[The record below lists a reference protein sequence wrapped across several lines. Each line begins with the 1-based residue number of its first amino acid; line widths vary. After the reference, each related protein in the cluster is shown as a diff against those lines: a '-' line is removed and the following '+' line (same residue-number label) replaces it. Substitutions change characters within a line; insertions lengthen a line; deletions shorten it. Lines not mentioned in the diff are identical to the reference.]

1 MLGYSV
7 PNDMSVPSSQCCAWD
22 ILQNFLRICEK
33 EPVFAPEISRS
44 GRSEERYIDPQ
55 RQWQTLSE
63 HLLQDRY
70 TTTQFPRAGQRK
82 SWRSSVSKNE
92 DSYACS
98 GHHYWCDK
106 APTLVTFLADVSHL
120 SCHRFWRWAT
130 YRPCYSP
137 RGLLSAIAWEDPP
150 GGYSGCQSTLY
161 AISSCCR

>member
-44 GRSEERYIDPQ
+44 GKSEERYIDPQ

-63 HLLQDRY
+63 HLLQGRY

-92 DSYACS
+92 DSYASS
-98 GHHYWCDK
+98 GLHYWCDK
-106 APTLVTFLADVSHL
+106 VPAPVAFLLDFSHPVVPSFL
-120 SCHRFWRWAT
+120 KMNNLPTMLLTPGPPVNHSVRGST
-130 YRPCYSP
+130 
-137 RGLLSAIAWEDPP
+137 RGLLRLSKYPLC
-150 GGYSGCQSTLY
+150 S
-161 AISSCCR
+161 